1 MGGSWS
7 RSSERSNP
15 FSRHRPWVSVRLWL
29 ILIAPIS
36 SEIDDRI
43 VRNAIRKDLLYFALP
58 AIVVFTAGLI
68 VSGRDG
74 YDGLVETIWDLVV
87 GSRSWEELSTPN
99 IVGLLLFVIGL
110 AISVIAVRTL
120 GRFYASTLV
129 TREGHQLIS
138 HGIYRY
144 MRHPIYFGVL
154 MICFGV
160 PVYAAS
166 LYGFYVMSALIPLF
180 LIRIKFEEAML
191 IEEFGDAYRSYK
203 EETKKLIPFVY

>member
-1 MGGSWS
+1 M
-7 RSSERSNP
+7 
-15 FSRHRPWVSVRLWL
+15 
-29 ILIAPIS
+29 
-36 SEIDDRI
+36 
-43 VRNAIRKDLLYFALP
+43 RNAIRKDLLFFALP

-87 GSRSWEELSTPN
+87 GSRSWGDLSTAN
-99 IVGLLLFVIGL
+99 IFGLLLFIIGL
-110 AISVIAVRTL
+110 TIAVVAVRTL
-120 GRFYASTLV
+120 GRFYASTLL

-144 MRHPIYFGVL
+144 VRHPIYFGVIV
-154 MICFGV
+154 MCFGV
-160 PVYAAS
+160 PVYAPS

-203 EETKKLIPFVY
+203 IETKKLILFVY